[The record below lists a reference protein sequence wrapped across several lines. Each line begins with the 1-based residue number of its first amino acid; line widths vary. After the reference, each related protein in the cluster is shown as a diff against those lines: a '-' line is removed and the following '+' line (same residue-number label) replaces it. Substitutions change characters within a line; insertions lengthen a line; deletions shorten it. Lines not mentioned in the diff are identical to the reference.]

1 MMKELRI
8 TPIRNGTVIDH
19 IKPGMALKVM
29 EILQINGETKNGV
42 SIAMYAHSKK
52 LGYKDIVKVEELE
65 LEPRIVNRLAILTP
79 NASISIIRDF
89 KVEKKYNVKPPKSIT
104 GIVRCE
110 NLNCISN
117 QREPIESQ
125 LVRTTIDPP
134 KYRCFYC
141 GRDQENVQEN
151 II

>member
-1 MMKELRI
+1 MKELRI
-8 TPIRNGTVIDH
+8 SPIKNGTVIDH

-29 EILQINGETKNGV
+29 EILGIDGETRSGV
-42 SIAMYAHSKK
+42 SIAMYAQSKK
-52 LGYKDIVKVEELE
+52 LEYKDIVKVEELE
-65 LEPRIVNRLAILTP
+65 LEPRIVNRLALLTP

-89 KVEKKYNVKPPKSIT
+89 KVEKKYNVQPPKVIE

-117 QREPIESQ
+117 QREPIESK
-125 LVRTTIDPP
+125 LERTSMDPP
-134 KYRCFYC
+134 LYRCFYC
-141 GRDQENVQEN
+141 GRDQGNVQRN

>member
-1 MMKELRI
+1 MKELRI
-8 TPIRNGTVIDH
+8 SPIKNGTVIDH

-29 EILQINGETKNGV
+29 EILKINSETRSGV
-42 SIAMYAHSKK
+42 SIAMYAHSEK

-65 LEPRIVNRLAILTP
+65 LEPRVVNRLALLTP

-89 KVEKKYNVKPPKSIT
+89 KVEKKYHVKPPKIIE

-117 QREPIESQ
+117 QREPIESK
-125 LVRTTIDPP
+125 LERTSSDPP
-134 KYRCFYC
+134 EYRCFYC
-141 GRDQENVQEN
+141 GRDQDNVQKN